1 LKKRL
6 ILHAGIHR
14 TGTTSIQQALF
25 YNADSL
31 LRAGILYPKPMDGGD
46 AINHQRLAWDI
57 IEEKVTAQALLD
69 WATLLAQT
77 DAGTVI
83 LSAEDFCI
91 LKNLDF
97 LNCFKN
103 HFDVEV
109 AIYLRRQDIW
119 VNSWYNQHV
128 KWPFDEKLA
137 RGTPQQFL
145 GHLQEFHWLK
155 YFDLV
160 DRWSKA
166 VGKDGLHIG
175 VVEKGQIEDPRADLC
190 DFCGI
195 NIVLENY
202 ATSRA
207 NESMPAGQIN
217 ILRSLGMARYGPRI
231 RNMIIA
237 AAAKV
242 PDAGDSNV
250 YPRALRR
257 MILDRYTVGNQM
269 VAEQFLGR
277 KDRILFRDRYFPDI
291 ASNASFRPDEDRLFC
306 FARNLIEELCANSD
320 GRVSA
325 ANAPVAIQRGNAE

>member
-31 LRAGILYPKPMDGGD
+31 LSAGILYPKPMDGGN

-57 IEEKVTAQALLD
+57 SEDKVALPALRD
-69 WATLLAQT
+69 WAASLAQT
-77 DAGTVI
+77 DARTVI
-83 LSAEDFCI
+83 LSAEDFCRI
-91 LKNLDF
+91 KNLDF
-97 LNCFKN
+97 VKCFSD
-103 HFDVEV
+103 HFNVEV

-128 KWPFDEKLA
+128 KWPFDEQLA

-155 YFDLV
+155 YYDVL

-166 VGKDGLHIG
+166 VGKERIHIG
-175 VVEKGQIEDPRADLC
+175 VLEKGQIEDPRADLC
-190 DFCGI
+190 DFCGV

-202 ATSRA
+202 AGSRA
-207 NESMPAGQIN
+207 NESLPAAQIS
-217 ILRSLGMARYGPRI
+217 ILRNLEMARYSTRI
-231 RNMIIA
+231 RNIVIA

-257 MILDRYTVGNQM
+257 MILDRYKGGNQM

-277 KDRILFRDRYFPDI
+277 KDRILFRDNDFPDTSSD
-291 ASNASFRPDEDRLFC
+291 ASLRPGADQLFC
-306 FARNLIEELCANSD
+306 FARNLIEELCAKPD
-320 GRVSA
+320 VGVSK
-325 ANAPVAIQRGNAE
+325 ANAPVKVPRRSAE